1 MSWHPSR
8 ASTAAL
14 DPAHPSR
21 YRAAVVRGCS
31 GRSMLV
37 ETDDGDERLV
47 ALPVIPEAGSVS
59 LVGSRV
65 LLSDDDEW
73 VVSIQPTD
81 PTEAVVIDLGDGT
94 RAPAVDIRPAPP
106 APRDDKKTAKG
117 LAGRLAVGRRRRNHV
132 HLV

>member
-14 DPAHPSR
+14 DPANPSR
-21 YRAAVVRGCS
+21 YRSAVVRGCS

-47 ALPVIPEAGSVS
+47 ALPQVPSTGSVS
-59 LVGSRV
+59 LVGARV
-65 LLSDDDEW
+65 LLSNDDEW
-73 VVSIQPTD
+73 VVSVQPVD

-94 RAPAVDIRPAPP
+94 RAPAVDVRPAPP
-106 APRDDKKTAKG
+106 APREEKK
-117 LAGRLAVGRRRRNHV
+117 AGRGFASRLVVGRRRRNHMR
-132 HLV
+132 LV